1 MPDEGQ
7 IFDRINRLVDQERDL
22 RERHSSAGLTEADL
36 DQLHLVEEQL
46 DQCWDLLRQRQ
57 ALRSAGQNPGGAQE
71 RPISEVESYLQ

>member
-46 DQCWDLLRQRQ
+46 DQCWDLLRQRR
-57 ALRSAGQNPGGAQE
+57 ARSEFGEDPSRATARNLKT
-71 RPISEVESYLQ
+71 VENYEQ